1 MQRKDWGKYELL
13 MNKFT
18 LLDTNILTEIATLNR
33 AENFRPVRRPEFTYP
48 AVAVISES
56 G

>member
-18 LLDTNILTEIATLNR
+18 LLNTNILTEN
-33 AENFRPVRRPEFTYP
+33 
-48 AVAVISES
+48 S
-56 G
+56 GTKQGGKLSPCLPS